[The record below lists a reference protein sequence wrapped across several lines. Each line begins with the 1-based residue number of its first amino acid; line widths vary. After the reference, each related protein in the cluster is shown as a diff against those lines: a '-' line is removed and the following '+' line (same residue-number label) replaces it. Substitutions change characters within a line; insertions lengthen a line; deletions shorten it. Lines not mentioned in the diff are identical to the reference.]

1 MLTHL
6 EPQDP
11 ENGKKKGSAKYPVKR
26 RIFWPDRVVGGW
38 GGGPSLLRRGEK
50 RRSAMPRPGGPW
62 PDWGW
67 WVGVAGRLFVV
78 WGHIL
83 ELCWHILGAMLPQLE
98 VMSAHV
104 GAMLAHLGAML
115 AHLAAYVGPC

>member
-26 RIFWPDRVVGGW
+26 KIFWPDRVVGGW

-62 PDWGW
+62 PEYTAAAPAADPPP
-67 WVGVAGRLFVV
+67 VHPRPTIIVV
-78 WGHIL
+78 IYSVFCVRCSKNIVFYRVLWPWPSPGFI
-83 ELCWHILGAMLPQLE
+83 
-98 VMSAHV
+98 SAT
-104 GAMLAHLGAML
+104 
-115 AHLAAYVGPC
+115 